1 MKFKLSKLF
10 LLLFLV
16 GCTIGAVFAANT
28 EYKEREIPLACSPD
42 SNITLTYK
50 FRSKAD
56 ISKEMKDYICSDN
69 SEGLAKLSR
78 AIAKY
83 PNEAALYM
91 ERSTVYFSTYN
102 TQRGATAS
110 ESVRNQAKN
119 KALADAKKAISLDS
133 SNEKYYS
140 NLSEMYFSSFDYKN
154 AKIYN
159 DKARELKKTA
169 VNTALK
175 CAIDL
180 KLKDPNA
187 SLRRFP
193 CPEAMKYEDS
203 AQKL

>member
-1 MKFKLSKLF
+1 MKFKLSKL
-10 LLLFLV
+10 LLALFLV
-16 GCTIGAVFAANT
+16 GCTIGAVFATST
-28 EYKEREIPLACSPD
+28 EYKEREIPLACSPN
-42 SNITLTYK
+42 STITLTYK

-69 SEGLAKLSR
+69 TEGLAKLSR

-91 ERSTVYFSTYN
+91 ERSTVYFSSYN

-110 ESVRNQAKN
+110 ESARNLAKN
-119 KALADAKKAISLDS
+119 KALADAKKAIGLDP

>member
-1 MKFKLSKLF
+1 MKFKLSKL
-10 LLLFLV
+10 LLALFLV
-16 GCTIGAVFAANT
+16 GCTIGAVFATST
-28 EYKEREIPLACSPD
+28 EYKEREIPLACSPN
-42 SNITLTYK
+42 STITLTYK

-69 SEGLAKLSR
+69 TEGLAKLSR

-91 ERSTVYFSTYN
+91 ERSTVYFSSYN

-110 ESVRNQAKN
+110 ESARNLAKN
-119 KALADAKKAISLDS
+119 KALADAKKAISLDP

-193 CPEAMKYEDS
+193 CPEAMKYEE
-203 AQKL
+203 

>member
-16 GCTIGAVFAANT
+16 GCTIGVVFAANT

-42 SNITLTYK
+42 STITLTYK

-56 ISKEMKDYICSDN
+56 ISKEMKEYVCSGS
-69 SEGLAKLSR
+69 SEKLAKLSS
-78 AIAKY
+78 AIVKH
-83 PNEAALYM
+83 PDEAALYM

-102 TQRGATAS
+102 TQRGATAL

-119 KALADAKKAISLDS
+119 KALADAKKAISLDP

-180 KLKDPNA
+180 KLKDSNA

-193 CPEAMKYEDS
+193 CPEAMKYEE
-203 AQKL
+203 

>member
-16 GCTIGAVFAANT
+16 GCTIGVVFAANT

-56 ISKEMKDYICSDN
+56 ISKEMKEYVCSGS
-69 SEGLAKLSR
+69 SEKLAKLSS
-78 AIAKY
+78 AIVKH
-83 PNEAALYM
+83 PDEAVLYM
-91 ERSTVYFSTYN
+91 ERSTLYFSNYS
-102 TQRGATAS
+102 TQRSPALKY
-110 ESVRNQAKN
+110 VRNLAKN
-119 KALADAKKAISLDS
+119 KAIADAKKAISLDP

-140 NLSEMYFSSFDYKN
+140 NLTDMYFSSFDYKN

-169 VNTALK
+169 FNTALK

-187 SLRRFP
+187 SLKRFP
-193 CPEAMKYEDS
+193 CPEAMKYEE
-203 AQKL
+203 

>member
-16 GCTIGAVFAANT
+16 GCTIGVVFAANT

-42 SNITLTYK
+42 STITLTYK

-56 ISKEMKDYICSDN
+56 ISKEMKDYICSGS
-69 SEGLAKLSR
+69 SEKLAKLSS
-78 AIAKY
+78 AIVKH
-83 PNEAALYM
+83 PDEAALYM

-102 TQRGATAS
+102 TQRGATAL

-119 KALADAKKAISLDS
+119 KALVDAKKAISLDP

-187 SLRRFP
+187 SLRRFQ
-193 CPEAMKYEDS
+193 CPEAMKYEE
-203 AQKL
+203 

>member
-16 GCTIGAVFAANT
+16 GCTIGVVFAANT

-56 ISKEMKDYICSDN
+56 ISKEMKEYICSGS
-69 SEGLAKLSR
+69 SEKLAKLSS
-78 AIAKY
+78 AIVKY
-83 PNEAALYM
+83 PDEAALYM

-119 KALADAKKAISLDS
+119 KALADAKKAISLDP

-187 SLRRFP
+187 SLKRFP
-193 CPEAMKYEDS
+193 CPEAMKYEE
-203 AQKL
+203 

>member
-10 LLLFLV
+10 LALFLV
-16 GCTIGAVFAANT
+16 GCTIGAVFATST

-42 SNITLTYK
+42 STITLTYK

-69 SEGLAKLSR
+69 TEGLAKLSR

-102 TQRGATAS
+102 TQRGATAL
-110 ESVRNQAKN
+110 ESRNQAKN
-119 KALADAKKAISLDS
+119 KALADAKKAISLDP

-193 CPEAMKYEDS
+193 CPEAMKYEE
-203 AQKL
+203 

>member
-16 GCTIGAVFAANT
+16 GCTIGVVFAANT

-119 KALADAKKAISLDS
+119 KALADAKKAISLDP
-133 SNEKYYS
+133 SNEKY
-140 NLSEMYFSSFDYKN
+140 
-154 AKIYN
+154 
-159 DKARELKKTA
+159 
-169 VNTALK
+169 
-175 CAIDL
+175 
-180 KLKDPNA
+180 
-187 SLRRFP
+187 
-193 CPEAMKYEDS
+193 
-203 AQKL
+203 

>member
-28 EYKEREIPLACSPD
+28 EYKEREIPLAC
-42 SNITLTYK
+42 
-50 FRSKAD
+50 
-56 ISKEMKDYICSDN
+56 KEMKDYICSDN
-69 SEGLAKLSR
+69 TEGLAKLSR

-102 TQRGATAS
+102 TQRGATAL
-110 ESVRNQAKN
+110 ESVRNQARN
-119 KALADAKKAISLDS
+119 KALADAKKAISLDP

-187 SLRRFP
+187 SLKRFQ

>member
-16 GCTIGAVFAANT
+16 GCTIGVVFAANT

-56 ISKEMKDYICSDN
+56 ISKEMKEYICSGS
-69 SEGLAKLSR
+69 SEKLAKLSS
-78 AIAKY
+78 AIVKH
-83 PNEAALYM
+83 PDEAVLYM
-91 ERSTVYFSTYN
+91 ERSTLYFSNYS
-102 TQRGATAS
+102 TQRSPALKY
-110 ESVRNQAKN
+110 VRNLAKN
-119 KALADAKKAISLDS
+119 KAIADAKKAISLDPD
-133 SNEKYYS
+133 NEKYYS
-140 NLSEMYFSSFDYKN
+140 NLTDMYFSSFDYKN

-159 DKARELKKTA
+159 DKAREIKKTA
-169 VNTALK
+169 FNTAFK

-187 SLRRFP
+187 SLRRFK
-193 CPEAMKYEDS
+193 CPEAMKYEE
-203 AQKL
+203 

>member
-16 GCTIGAVFAANT
+16 GCTIGVVFAANT

-42 SNITLTYK
+42 STITLTYK

-56 ISKEMKDYICSDN
+56 ISKEMKEYVCSGS
-69 SEGLAKLSR
+69 SEKLAKLSS
-78 AIAKY
+78 AIVKH
-83 PNEAALYM
+83 PDEAALYM

-110 ESVRNQAKN
+110 EYVRNQAKN
-119 KALADAKKAISLDS
+119 KALADAKKAISLDP

-187 SLRRFP
+187 SLRRFK
-193 CPEAMKYEDS
+193 CPEAMKYEE
-203 AQKL
+203 